1 MKSSNINK
9 LCCPACRKR
18 YSLRVVNSSNDRI
31 ETALLTCSRC
41 CITIPVLRGFP
52 IFDQQFLVENPD
64 LEELTAKLF
73 GPPEEYL
80 EFLDRKHEK
89 PVYDLYA
96 AFQPFNE
103 STQSI
108 FPLLPLLKEVV
119 KPGDLILDLWCRTGW
134 TGEFLSSIFPEQQ
147 IISVWESSSGLL
159 GLKGF
164 DFWLGSGK
172 RRENLDIIFH
182 SPNQPLPFANE
193 TFGIVHGLDTLH
205 RYHHVPLISECLR
218 VVSQDGILVFP
229 HNHLTNSEP
238 DPYFDRGE
246 DQFHGKEYKNYF
258 ERLLK
263 GSDDQAFV
271 LSEKT
276 LFDAGTRYQLTDES
290 DTDHYNACI
299 LIAPKKYDGQK
310 LTLLKKNM
318 SEYRGAYIV
327 SNPLYKI
334 DWVKG
339 EAVPAPEAM
348 DFGVETLFFRH
359 PMYHERLQKHTPV
372 QLDELDRLILYWAMR
387 IKSVDEIA
395 SILDKDVKE
404 IFSRLLSLESK
415 ELIQVQNITQA
426 MAKLQSYYWRQE
438 VPYTDE
444 EATLP
449 ALWNRTIL
457 LHKEEA
463 FIIWPADDSI
473 FTYSDADLIVRM
485 SAAFLAAQGVK
496 AGDRIVI
503 DAISHP
509 EFLFIFWAGILL
521 GAVVVPVNPDMKDDA
536 YAVILERTKPRLVF
550 TGNGKN
556 AESKSVSFG
565 VNENSDSYR
574 GSFSEKVTELE
585 PHQDF
590 PKCLEKQ
597 DAVILFTSGSTGKP
611 KGVVLSHGALFRTS
625 QIMDRA
631 YGWRRNDRFLS
642 GGYFHTMSG
651 LRNPAIAVVHSGG
664 SVIVPGNENIQDP
677 LSLMNV
683 CLKYQASILNV
694 PPAFLAY
701 WRIAEKKIQYF
712 QSHKLRMVLSTGS
725 ALHFR
730 TS

>member
-64 LEELTAKLF
+64 LEDLTAKLF

-147 IISVWESSSGLL
+147 VISVWESSSGLL

-182 SPNQPLPFANE
+182 SPNHALPFANE
-193 TFGIVHGLDTLH
+193 TFAIVHGLDTLH
-205 RYHHVPLISECLR
+205 RYHHVPLISECLS

-276 LFDAGTRYQLTDES
+276 LFDAGTRYQLADES

-299 LIAPKKYDGQK
+299 LIASKKYEGQNF
-310 LTLLKKNM
+310 TASKKNM
-318 SEYRGAYIV
+318 SDYREAYIV
-327 SNPLYKI
+327 
-334 DWVKG
+334 
-339 EAVPAPEAM
+339 
-348 DFGVETLFFRH
+348 
-359 PMYHERLQKHTPV
+359 
-372 QLDELDRLILYWAMR
+372 
-387 IKSVDEIA
+387 
-395 SILDKDVKE
+395 
-404 IFSRLLSLESK
+404 
-415 ELIQVQNITQA
+415 
-426 MAKLQSYYWRQE
+426 
-438 VPYTDE
+438 
-444 EATLP
+444 
-449 ALWNRTIL
+449 
-457 LHKEEA
+457 
-463 FIIWPADDSI
+463 
-473 FTYSDADLIVRM
+473 
-485 SAAFLAAQGVK
+485 
-496 AGDRIVI
+496 
-503 DAISHP
+503 
-509 EFLFIFWAGILL
+509 
-521 GAVVVPVNPDMKDDA
+521 
-536 YAVILERTKPRLVF
+536 
-550 TGNGKN
+550 
-556 AESKSVSFG
+556 
-565 VNENSDSYR
+565 
-574 GSFSEKVTELE
+574 
-585 PHQDF
+585 
-590 PKCLEKQ
+590 
-597 DAVILFTSGSTGKP
+597 
-611 KGVVLSHGALFRTS
+611 
-625 QIMDRA
+625 
-631 YGWRRNDRFLS
+631 
-642 GGYFHTMSG
+642 
-651 LRNPAIAVVHSGG
+651 
-664 SVIVPGNENIQDP
+664 
-677 LSLMNV
+677 
-683 CLKYQASILNV
+683 
-694 PPAFLAY
+694 
-701 WRIAEKKIQYF
+701 
-712 QSHKLRMVLSTGS
+712 
-725 ALHFR
+725 
-730 TS
+730 